1 MKKFNQTISVEVSVD
16 SIAEKL
22 WSTFDPNFA
31 HAELLTESIIG
42 SNLESG
48 KLGYVYNALN
58 GFNNDIDFQVG
69 QTVDCKESI
78 YSWVPEVDSSTSTL
92 KGTYRREYM
101 PLGKAT
107 IVEINLY
114 KSDKLLVEY
123 NTLNSKGDY
132 ITETKWVDHRAC
144 SGLSTVP
151 CL

>member
-78 YSWVPEVDSSTSTL
+78 YSWVLDQSTGSY
-92 KGTYRREYM
+92 KREYM
-101 PLGKAT
+101 SLGKAT

-123 NTLNSKGDY
+123 NTLNSKGDH

>member
-58 GFNNDIDFQVG
+58 GFNNDINFQVG

-78 YSWVPEVDSSTSTL
+78 YSWVLDQTTGSY
-92 KGTYRREYM
+92 KREYM
-101 PLGKAT
+101 PLGKGT
-107 IVEINLY
+107 IIEINLY